1 MLQNRTIYLPPV
13 SMIGPGALEDLKAE
27 LKSLKYKKALLVT
40 DKVLVE
46 LGVAQQVIDL
56 IDEAGLACVV
66 FDEVKPNPTTKNVND
81 GLAVLQENECDLIV
95 TLGGGSPQDCGK
107 AVGILSTNGGDIKNY
122 EGVNLSENAS
132 LPIVAINT
140 TAGTASEVTINYV
153 ITDEERQI
161 KMVMVDKN
169 CLVSIAVNDPKLM
182 LGKPASLT
190 AATGM
195 DALTHAIEAYVTAG
209 AYRWTDVLALESIK
223 LISASLPKAVED
235 GSDLEA
241 RSMMAW
247 GQFVAGQSFSN
258 AGLGFVHSMAH
269 QLGGM
274 YNTPHGVANAV
285 LLPHVERYNISECAG
300 KLKDVAEAM
309 GGDVSGMSDE
319 AGANAAI
326 AAIEALSKRVGIPS
340 GIEALG
346 AKKEDFAL
354 MATNALADIC
364 ASGNPKEVSHSDA
377 IAIYEAAF

>member
-1 MLQNRTIYLPPV
+1 
-13 SMIGPGALEDLKAE
+13 MIGPGALSDLQAE
-27 LKSLKYKKALLVT
+27 LTSSKYENALLVT

-46 LGVAQQVIDL
+46 LGVAQKVIDL
-56 IDEAGLACVV
+56 ITAAGLKCTV
-66 FDEVKPNPTTKNVND
+66 FDDVKPNPTTKNVND
-81 GLAVLQENECDLIV
+81 GLVALKENNCDVII

-107 AVGILSTNGGDIKNY
+107 AVGILATNGGDIKSY
-122 EGVNLSENAS
+122 EGVHLSVNKS
-132 LPIVAINT
+132 LPIIAINT

-153 ITDEERQI
+153 ITDEERQV

-169 CLVSIAVNDPKLM
+169 CLVSIAVNDPELM

-223 LISASLPKAVED
+223 LIAEGLPKAVAD

-241 RSMMAW
+241 RSLMAW

-285 LLPHVERYNISECAG
+285 LLPHVERFNIPECAA

-309 GGDVSGMSDE
+309 GVDVAGMSNE
-319 AGANAAI
+319 EGANAAI
-326 AAIEALSKRVGIPS
+326 VAIETLSKKVGIPS

-346 AKKEDFAL
+346 AKKEDFEL

-364 ASGNPKEVSHSDA
+364 AGGNPRQVSHADA
-377 IAIYEAAF
+377 VAIYEAAF